1 MPYKFVVSQKEA
13 DWLKSIG
20 VWNEDIYVLYQKIK

>member
-1 MPYKFVVSQKEA
+1 MAIKFVVSQKEA

-20 VWNEDIYVLYQKIK
+20 AWNEDLYVLSQKIK